1 MGLCDMGIEK
11 ALMYEKL
18 TPRMEKIIKLSQ
30 EIAREYDQDYVGT
43 EHLLL
48 AILREGTGMGV
59 AVLRELRIDESKVKA
74 QIDKFIKNSLED
86 TWVFGRLPGT
96 PHFRNVMAVAIEEAR
111 QLESKQVDS
120 EHLLLALARE
130 DGSVAQASLNEL
142 GAKAGTMRAR
152 LLELMD
158 KKPGPTPKPEP
169 GH

>member
-1 MGLCDMGIEK
+1 
-11 ALMYEKL
+11 MYEKL
-18 TPRMEKIIKLSQ
+18 TPRMDKIIKLSQ
-30 EIAREYDQDYVGT
+30 EIARDYDQDYVGT

-59 AVLRELRIDESKVKA
+59 AVLRELRIDEAKA
-74 QIDKFIKNSLED
+74 KTLVDKFIKNSLED

-158 KKPGPTPKPEP
+158 KKPGQTPKPEP

>member
-1 MGLCDMGIEK
+1 
-11 ALMYEKL
+11 MYEHL
-18 TPRMEKIIKLSQ
+18 TPRMEKIIKLAQ

-48 AILREGTGMGV
+48 AILREGTGTGV
-59 AVLRELRIDESKVKA
+59 AVLRELRVDESKVKS
-74 QIDKFIKNSLED
+74 QVDKFMKASLED

-111 QLESKQVDS
+111 QLESKIVDS

-142 GAKAGTMRAR
+142 GAKAGTIRAKLR
-152 LLELMD
+152 EHMD
-158 KKPGPTPKPEP
+158 RTPGQTP
-169 GH
+169 HH